1 MDSIF
6 REPDRTEPE
15 VSGQQIEVNVIILD
29 ANGNPVTP
37 LSIDPTNQVKMNT
50 STIKESE
57 TERMWTVACDSKD
70 DDVIIKIEDDFQTEE
85 SDNSGTIV
93 KRTDTPLEYNMENI
107 KPGIGEET
115 METSNPK
122 SSKDN
127 DKSSASCANEIR
139 KNGGDTDL
147 ENSCGTL
154 NKFLHDLYENKLAL
168 HNRFSEKE
176 VNDIRAAVHEQVSLI
191 AQRIYEID
199 SRLKV
204 REVLPVGSSRENTQ
218 IIRPCEYDFIF
229 LLDVLSRP
237 GAVSIIPED
246 TEGASREYMHVKM
259 ETDEVKSVFNEFSD
273 NGYILASKIL
283 PWKHRGLRDL
293 FSKAVS
299 QAVVLGSRSTVR
311 MKTGVLKLKRSK
323 PKLNGPATTI
333 RLLWESKTTKNMDI
347 SVDLCSAI
355 KVDFDEYYRLLPLSD
370 EISKENG
377 LESELRLLSADNSVA
392 KNVDSPFEPSNA
404 SLNNVTRAD
413 DLLASA
419 STGDSNYVVQAQS
432 TKPELHVSPA
442 RKSISTDIHLDPDK
456 IIDSVLLMPRDDLRF
471 KVTFTEPELQLTANL
486 SGHHKKCYKL
496 LKFFINGEPFPF
508 ERGTCTCKLVNKY
521 FDFLGY
527 GRTHLH
533 SYMIKR
539 VVWDHQYNP
548 KSQCDEEN
556 DIGKCVYQLLSKFCY
571 LYNENVMHPLNRDKI
586 ICTSQHYDKTYQGMT
601 CMDLNDLDKPGKM
614 LEVLAKIKI
623 THKDKYD
630 YHALLNDL
638 EGKDWIS
645 RVHAVAFLVVLLS
658 MVLPIFALISTAN
671 LPGIYVRSMILVF
684 LYMLFLVVYMMYAHG
699 AVYSRWALLARR
711 FLLCTKYI
719 DFWLTSAVT
728 AVFFVLI
735 LVDPNYYAIYV
746 GFALIFVV
754 ASVLLLLWL
763 KCYIAYIKGRKEKIS
778 SALWMMYGETFYGR
792 HTAQNQLQ

>member
-15 VSGQQIEVNVIILD
+15 ISGQPIEVNVIILD

-37 LSIDPTNQVKMNT
+37 LSTDPKNQVKKNT

-93 KRTDTPLEYNMENI
+93 KRTDTPLEDNMENI

-115 METSNPK
+115 METSNHK

-127 DKSSASCANEIR
+127 DKSSASCTNEIH
-139 KNGGDTDL
+139 KNGGDTDF
-147 ENSCGTL
+147 EDSYGTF

-168 HNRFSEKE
+168 HNRFSAKE
-176 VNDIRAAVHEQVSLI
+176 VSDIRAAVQEQVSLI

-246 TEGASREYMHVKM
+246 AEGASREYVHVKM
-259 ETDEVKSVFNEFSD
+259 ESDEVKSVFNEFSE
-273 NGYILASKIL
+273 NGYILASKIF

-293 FSKAVS
+293 FSAAVS
-299 QAVVLGSRSTVR
+299 QAVVLGPRSTVGMR
-311 MKTGVLKLKRSK
+311 TGVLKLKRSK

-370 EISKENG
+370 EIAKVDG
-377 LESELRLLSADNSVA
+377 LESELGLLSADNSVA

-419 STGDSNYVVQAQS
+419 STRGSNYVAKAQS
-432 TKPELHVSPA
+432 TKPELRVSPA
-442 RKSISTDIHLDPDK
+442 QKNISTDIHLDPAK

-471 KVTFTEPELQLTANL
+471 KVTFTETELQLTANL

-496 LKFFINGEPFPF
+496 LKYFINGEPFPL
-508 ERGTCTCKLVNKY
+508 ERDTCKLFKKY
-521 FDFLGY
+521 FDIFNDH

-556 DIGKCVYQLLSKFCY
+556 DIGKCVYQLLSKVRY
-571 LYNENVMHPLNRDKI
+571 IYKENVMHPFNKDKI
-586 ICTSQHYDKTYQGMT
+586 ICTSQHYDKTYRDLSI
-601 CMDLNDLDKPGKM
+601 MDLADFRASSKKMHDVVDKN
-614 LEVLAKIKI
+614 KI

-630 YHALLNDL
+630 YHALLNAI
-638 EGKDWIS
+638 EGKDCKI
-645 RVHAVAFLVVLLS
+645 RVGAVVVLLAVYLA
-658 MVLPIFALISTAN
+658 MVSSIFALIPTKYLSGDTSGVT
-671 LPGIYVRSMILVF
+671 LRLLYVF
-684 LYMLFLVVYMMYAHG
+684 LVIVMSRIINAHGG

-711 FLLCTKYI
+711 FPLCTKYT
-719 DFWLTSAVT
+719 DFWLMSAVT
-728 AVFFVLI
+728 ALVFVLI
-735 LVDPNYYAIYV
+735 LVDPTNVATYV
-746 GFALIFVV
+746 VFVVIFVFV
-754 ASVLLLLWL
+754 SVLLLLPVLL
-763 KCYIAYIKGRKEKIS
+763 KRNSGCTK
-778 SALWMMYGETFYGR
+778 T
-792 HTAQNQLQ
+792 

>member
-15 VSGQQIEVNVIILD
+15 ISGQSIEVNVIILD
-29 ANGNPVTP
+29 ANGDPITP
-37 LSIDPTNQVKMNT
+37 LSTDPTNQVKRNT
-50 STIKESE
+50 SAIKESE
-57 TERMWTVACDSKD
+57 TERMWTVAGDSKD

-85 SDNSGTIV
+85 SDNTGTII
-93 KRTDTPLEYNMENI
+93 KRTDTPLEDNMENI

-115 METSNPK
+115 METSNHK
-122 SSKDN
+122 STKDN
-127 DKSSASCANEIR
+127 DKSIASCTNEIR
-139 KNGGDTDL
+139 KNDRDTDF
-147 ENSCGTL
+147 EDSYGTL
-154 NKFLHDLYENKLAL
+154 NNFLHDLYENKLAL
-168 HNRFSEKE
+168 HNRFSAKE
-176 VNDIRAAVHEQVSLI
+176 VSDIQAAVQEQVSLI

-218 IIRPCEYDFIF
+218 IIRPCEYDFIL

-246 TEGASREYMHVKM
+246 AEGASREYMHVKM
-259 ETDEVKSVFNEFSD
+259 ESDEVKSVFNEFSD
-273 NGYILASKIL
+273 NGYILASKIF

-293 FSKAVS
+293 FSAAVN
-299 QAVVLGSRSTVR
+299 QAVVLGPRSTVG
-311 MKTGVLKLKRSK
+311 MKTGVLKLNRSK

-370 EISKENG
+370 EIAKEDG
-377 LESELRLLSADNSVA
+377 LESELGLLSADNIVA

-419 STGDSNYVVQAQS
+419 STRDSNYVVQAQS

-496 LKFFINGEPFPF
+496 LKYLINGEPFPF

-548 KSQCDEEN
+548 NSQCDEEN
-556 DIGKCVYQLLSKFCY
+556 EIGTCVYRLLSKVRY
-571 LYNENVMHPLNRDKI
+571 IYKENVMHQLNKDKI
-586 ICTSQHYDKTYQGMT
+586 ICTSQHYDKTYRDLSI
-601 CMDLNDLDKPGKM
+601 MDLADFRASSSIMHVLDK
-614 LEVLAKIKI
+614 INI

-630 YHALLNDL
+630 FQALLN
-638 EGKDWIS
+638 
-645 RVHAVAFLVVLLS
+645 
-658 MVLPIFALISTAN
+658 
-671 LPGIYVRSMILVF
+671 
-684 LYMLFLVVYMMYAHG
+684 
-699 AVYSRWALLARR
+699 
-711 FLLCTKYI
+711 
-719 DFWLTSAVT
+719 
-728 AVFFVLI
+728 
-735 LVDPNYYAIYV
+735 AIEM
-746 GFALIFVV
+746 
-754 ASVLLLLWL
+754 
-763 KCYIAYIKGRKEKIS
+763 K
-778 SALWMMYGETFYGR
+778 
-792 HTAQNQLQ
+792 N